1 MEDIEEILQ
10 RRKSEL
16 TPGSIW
22 TFAKQE
28 TQFETVFKAACIFSG
43 IKHPDSENIE
53 EYFNSHD
60 YNGFTCNHRMLSSAQ
75 LFGLV
80 TKTGN
85 RYGQESVTPVFR
97 ELEKYGIGSPEFN
110 TIKTEQLLKIKM
122 SAIIDRADNA
132 NTHHIFPV
140 FYIFDVLYT
149 LRQYGINSIT
159 LDQLFSY
166 VMTCDASSELEE
178 TVEILK
184 TNPGPC
190 EYIEQYKSDCRMWT
204 LIEKNC
210 KIFKV
215 KGNNVSINDNYI
227 DFFYKHFYMNK
238 TNVVESILDSIVEYS
253 DAYKK
258 ALATY
263 QNLDIDI
270 TDDVPKVDVRFKK
283 KSTIDFKDS
292 LQRIYYGAPGT
303 GKSHEIQELTSE
315 ESVVR
320 TTFHPDSDYSTFV
333 GCYKPIMEDVDTHV
347 VPVVV
352 DSGIRLQAPGSF
364 KEKRI
369 TYEFEMQA
377 FLKAYLGAW
386 KKLADAG
393 DDNVSP
399 QFLIIEEIN
408 RGNCAQI
415 FGDLFQ
421 LLDRN
426 EKNFSEYP
434 IESDSDMRRVIEQAF
449 QKGGKYELKNNIS
462 IDGMV
467 EDYTSNYGHTL
478 SEDIQAG
485 RVLLLPSNLYIWATM
500 NTSDQSLFPID
511 SAFKRRWDWKYIPI
525 SDAKKN
531 YVIEVDG
538 DQYDWWSFL
547 ENINSIIENTTH
559 SEDKK
564 LGYFFAKAKNNV
576 ISVDTF
582 VSKVIFYLWNDVFKD
597 NESNHKAFKDD
608 NGNLIAFHKFF
619 HDDGSVN
626 TDSVIKFLQDLGVDP
641 FENTNNGTSPQVNTL
656 PNAKRKRDKSR
667 YRVNDTDN
675 LKKSQMTRAAFK
687 LYIESHPDADA
698 KSIAQAW
705 NGLGLS
711 DYVQH
716 LVETEEDFKE
726 RTKDSKDSNTRATEF
741 ELSNGE
747 KIYLSTQ
754 FGIDNVGKFIETV
767 NNAGWNIRIEKMSE
781 TV

>member
-1 MEDIEEILQ
+1 
-10 RRKSEL
+10 
-16 TPGSIW
+16 
-22 TFAKQE
+22 
-28 TQFETVFKAACIFSG
+28 
-43 IKHPDSENIE
+43 
-53 EYFNSHD
+53 
-60 YNGFTCNHRMLSSAQ
+60 
-75 LFGLV
+75 
-80 TKTGN
+80 
-85 RYGQESVTPVFR
+85 
-97 ELEKYGIGSPEFN
+97 
-110 TIKTEQLLKIKM
+110 
-122 SAIIDRADNA
+122 
-132 NTHHIFPV
+132 
-140 FYIFDVLYT
+140 
-149 LRQYGINSIT
+149 
-159 LDQLFSY
+159 
-166 VMTCDASSELEE
+166 
-178 TVEILK
+178 
-184 TNPGPC
+184 
-190 EYIEQYKSDCRMWT
+190 
-204 LIEKNC
+204 
-210 KIFKV
+210 
-215 KGNNVSINDNYI
+215 
-227 DFFYKHFYMNK
+227 
-238 TNVVESILDSIVEYS
+238 
-253 DAYKK
+253 
-258 ALATY
+258 
-263 QNLDIDI
+263 
-270 TDDVPKVDVRFKK
+270 
-283 KSTIDFKDS
+283 
-292 LQRIYYGAPGT
+292 
-303 GKSHEIQELTSE
+303 
-315 ESVVR
+315 
-320 TTFHPDSDYSTFV
+320 
-333 GCYKPIMEDVDTHV
+333 
-347 VPVVV
+347 
-352 DSGIRLQAPGSF
+352 
-364 KEKRI
+364 
-369 TYEFEMQA
+369 
-377 FLKAYLGAW
+377 
-386 KKLADAG
+386 
-393 DDNVSP
+393 
-399 QFLIIEEIN
+399 
-408 RGNCAQI
+408 
-415 FGDLFQ
+415 
-421 LLDRN
+421 
-426 EKNFSEYP
+426 
-434 IESDSDMRRVIEQAF
+434 
-449 QKGGKYELKNNIS
+449 
-462 IDGMV
+462 
-467 EDYTSNYGHTL
+467 
-478 SEDIQAG
+478 
-485 RVLLLPSNLYIWATM
+485 M